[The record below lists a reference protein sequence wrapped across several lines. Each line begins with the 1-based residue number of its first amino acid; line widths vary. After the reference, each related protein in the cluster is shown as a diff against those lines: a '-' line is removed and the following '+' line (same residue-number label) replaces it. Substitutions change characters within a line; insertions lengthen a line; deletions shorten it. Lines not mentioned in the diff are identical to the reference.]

1 MRRTEFK
8 FQIWSVSLGVTV
20 CIALPAGP
28 NSLHRSRVFLLS
40 GVPCSFLPRA
50 RHISVHLP
58 RSSHLFV
65 RLSSS
70 LPSLCF
76 LSIRGRKERPR
87 DPRFFILFKW
97 QMAWSGIDTRPG
109 KNRRVSDS
117 WLFLGSSS
125 DESQTATFRNLLLE
139 KDLEEGLRS
148 IGEIGYG

>member
-50 RHISVHLP
+50 RRISVHLP
-58 RSSHLFV
+58 RSFHLFV
-65 RLSSS
+65 RLSSLLS
-70 LPSLCF
+70 VSF
-76 LSIRGRKERPR
+76 LSEEGKSGRAIPDFSYYSNGRWRGRASIRGGEKIE
-87 DPRFFILFKW
+87 
-97 QMAWSGIDTRPG
+97 
-109 KNRRVSDS
+109 VSDS

-125 DESQTATFRNLLLE
+125 DQSQTATLRNLLLE
-139 KDLEEGLRS
+139 KDSVGLRS
-148 IGEIGYG
+148 IAEIGYG